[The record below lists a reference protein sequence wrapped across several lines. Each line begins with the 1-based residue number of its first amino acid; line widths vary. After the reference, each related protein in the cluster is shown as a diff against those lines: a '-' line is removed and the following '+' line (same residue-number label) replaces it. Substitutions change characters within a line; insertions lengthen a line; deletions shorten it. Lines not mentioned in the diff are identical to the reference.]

1 MERSSPE
8 SVAEGRALCKVLAI
22 VLSRLIE
29 ANSVSGHDR
38 LTPTSITKFHA
49 LVPPGIC
56 IADYLDRILK
66 YSSCSNE
73 CFVLALIYIDRLIQF
88 NNFALTSFNVH
99 RVIITSV
106 LVAAKFFDDQ
116 YYNNAYYARVGG
128 VPCSELNSLETDFL
142 FGVNFGLH
150 VEADEYY
157 KYRTQLANHTVLIP
171 GHVAGCKN
179 PQLLIRTDRV
189 RAEDKRS
196 HAKQPRCLQQSEH
209 ANLHLGSTCPL
220 YG

>member
-8 SVAEGRALCKVLAI
+8 TVAEGKSLCSVLAI

-38 LTPTSITKFHA
+38 LTPQSITKFHA

-99 RVIITSV
+99 RVIITSI

-171 GHVAGCKN
+171 GHVPSCKN
-179 PQLLIRTDRV
+179 TQFALRVERTRSD
-189 RAEDKRS
+189 EKRS
-196 HAKQPRCLQQSEH
+196 KPKQQRCSTDNQIYPY
-209 ANLHLGSTCPL
+209 LGSTCPL